1 MAVAS
6 AKENPRGRYVFI
18 MLWGGGGE
26 IGGIDK
32 IDGLI
37 EIKVGK
43 K

>member
-18 MLWGGGGE
+18 MLWGGGE